1 MKQILHPV
9 IEMTLNKHPE
19 FQKCL
24 ERLHVQCEL
33 KKLSK
38 KTVVSYS
45 RKLAQ
50 LTTKYGKMPE
60 ECNSQEID
68 YYLASMNRQ
77 GIYHSESDFKLAIAA
92 LKLYWRS
99 FGNYDFKIRLP
110 QIKRDKILP
119 AVLSK
124 EETKLLFRSVLRY
137 KDEVLL
143 KTIYSAG
150 LRVGEVSGLKLADI
164 DFQRRLIH
172 IKMAKGRKDRYV
184 CLSEYLMKD
193 LKKYMELEKPY
204 VYLFN
209 NTFGKQLGISTIS
222 KIMQRAVKRSCIN
235 KKGVCLHTL
244 RHSFATHLLED
255 GEDLLSIKEHLGH
268 EKLFTTL
275 LYLHVSNKEK
285 KVKKSSPLDKLYDE
299 KPSESELNE
308 LAMDLTNLCKRS
320 IYNSK
325 QMYSQVSLF
334 NEVSF

>member
-38 KTVVSYS
+38 NTVVNYS

-50 LTTKYGKMPE
+50 LTTRYGKMPE
-60 ECNSQEID
+60 ECDRQEID

-77 GIYHSESDFKLAIAA
+77 GVYHSESDFKLAIAA

-119 AVLSK
+119 TVLNK
-124 EETKLLFRSVLRY
+124 EEVKLLFKSVFRY

-150 LRVGEVSGLKLADI
+150 LRVGEVSGLKLGDI
-164 DFQRRLIH
+164 DFHRRLIH
-172 IKMAKGRKDRYV
+172 VKMAKGRKDRYV
-184 CLSEYLMKD
+184 CLSDHLMRD
-193 LKKYMELEKPY
+193 LKKYIELERPY

-209 NTFGKQLGISTIS
+209 NTNGEKLGVSTIS
-222 KIMQRAVKRSCIN
+222 KIMNRAVQRSGIT

-299 KPSESELNE
+299 KPDDSEINQLASELTE
-308 LAMDLTNLCKRS
+308 LCKRS
-320 IYNSK
+320 IYNANK
-325 QMYSQVSLF
+325 ACAQVSLF
-334 NEVSF
+334 DEVNF